1 LTSDF
6 NTSTSVFYEL
16 ATDFDEDFIPAS
28 EALVRKDFKY
38 FYWPQY
44 NFEQLYDIRTD
55 PKEMNDLVNSTE
67 LGIQKKLDE
76 MRTRFQELKDLAHSD
91 LAIIL

>member
-1 LTSDF
+1 M
-6 NTSTSVFYEL
+6 
-16 ATDFDEDFIPAS
+16 FIPAS

-44 NFEQLYDIRTD
+44 GFEQLFDIRAD

-67 LGIQKKLDE
+67 LGHQKKLDE
-76 MRTRFQELKDLAHSD
+76 MRTRFMELKDLAHSD
-91 LAIIL
+91 LPIIL

>member
-1 LTSDF
+1 
-6 NTSTSVFYEL
+6 
-16 ATDFDEDFIPAS
+16 
-28 EALVRKDFKY
+28 VRKDFKY

-67 LGIQKKLDE
+67 LGHQKKLEE
-76 MRTRFQELKDLAHSD
+76 MRIRFKELKDLAHSD